1 MSSAWPTRLASQYL
15 DNLPEVDV
23 AFLLP
28 HPGDAEVL
36 CGGTI
41 RKLVEAGKK
50 VAILD
55 LTGGEAGTRSHGET
69 RLEQGEQAAELLGVA
84 WRGSVR
90 LPDARVE
97 DTIHSRMSVTGEI
110 KRLRPKFLIG
120 IDGEHPHPDAQPS
133 MQLVE
138 NGAYLAGLG
147 RLDDYLEPHRPE
159 RIAFACGGTTRKPT
173 FVVDISAQFEMKIEA
188 IRKHKALYENE
199 AAFLALVASRA
210 RVFGAMV
217 GVEYGE
223 PYYEKRPLRVDL
235 L

>member
-15 DNLPEVDV
+15 DNLPEVDA

-41 RKLVEAGKK
+41 RKLVEQGKQ

-55 LTGGEAGTRSHGET
+55 LTGGEAGSRSHGEL
-69 RLEQGEQAAELLGVA
+69 RLEQGEQAAALLGVA

-97 DTIHSRMSVTGEI
+97 DTIHSRMSITGEI
-110 KRLRPKFLIG
+110 KRLKPKFLIG
-120 IDGEHPHPDAQPS
+120 IDGEHPHPDARPS

-138 NGAYLAGLG
+138 NGAYLAGLP
-147 RLDDYLEPHRPE
+147 RLDDYLGPHRPA
-159 RIAFACGGTTRKPT
+159 RIAFACGGSTTQPS
-173 FVVDISAQFEMKIEA
+173 FIVDISAQFEAKIEA
-188 IRKHKALYENE
+188 IRKHRALYEKE
-199 AAFLALVASRA
+199 AEFLALVASRA

-223 PYYEKRPLRVDL
+223 PFYERRPLLLDL
-235 L
+235 F

>member
-15 DNLPEVDV
+15 DDLPEVDV
-23 AFLLP
+23 AFMLP

-41 RKLVEAGKK
+41 RKLVEQGKK

-55 LTGGEAGTRSHGET
+55 LTGGEAGTRSHGEI
-69 RLEQGEQAAELLGVA
+69 RLEQGEQAAALLGVA

-110 KRLRPKFLIG
+110 KRLRPKVLVG
-120 IDGEHPHPDAQPS
+120 IEGDHPHPDARPS

-138 NGAYLAGLG
+138 NGAYLANLA
-147 RLDDYLEPHRPE
+147 RLDDYLGAHATQRVV
-159 RIAFACGGTTRKPT
+159 FACGGSARRPS
-173 FVVDISAQFEMKIEA
+173 FIVDISAQFEAKIEA
-188 IRKHKALYENE
+188 IRKHKALYEKE
-199 AAFLALVASRA
+199 GEFLALVASRA
-210 RVFGAMV
+210 RILGSMV

-223 PYYEKRPLRVDL
+223 AYFERRPGLADL